1 MDAHAARSL
10 LEQERARLQT
20 LQRGL
25 QHEGLADTSEA
36 QASDVLAPLDQ
47 HQADMASEV
56 FEREKDLSILHRVEL
71 DLRDVADALDR
82 LDAGTYGTCAT
93 CAADI
98 GMERLTAVPAT
109 RYCAEHEGMWE
120 GDKLTLT
127 MPAGAYVDD
136 DARGAERVAAREAG
150 RNLDLLPDDDEVVER
165 VELGPEQNALH
176 LTDPARPNPEALTAD
191 EVAVLEQRHEE
202 WAEQERSM
210 RAAALDEAEER

>member
-10 LEQERARLQT
+10 LEQERVRLQT
-20 LQRGL
+20 LRRGL
-25 QHEGLADTSEA
+25 RDGGLGDGTETEA
-36 QASDVLAPLDQ
+36 PDVLASIDQ
-47 HQADMASEV
+47 HQADMASDV
-56 FEREKDLSILHRVEL
+56 FEREKDLSILHRVEV

-98 GMERLTAVPAT
+98 DVERLEAVPAT

-120 GDKLTLT
+120 GDKLTLSI
-127 MPAGAYVDD
+127 PPGAYVDD
-136 DARGAERVAAREAG
+136 DAHGAERVAAREAG
-150 RNLDLLPDDDEVVER
+150 QHLDLLPDDDEVVER

-176 LTDPARPNPEALTAD
+176 LSDPARPNPDALTPD
-191 EVAVLEQRHEE
+191 EVAALEQRREE

-210 RAAALDEAEER
+210 RAAALDEAEE